1 MKIAT
6 RSSKLAIAQVQL
18 LIDSLKDENLDFVI
32 KKLITEGDKKSA
44 DGQNLFDK
52 AHFVEDIE
60 DSLISKESDVAV
72 HSLKD
77 MSSIDRDGL
86 EIFAA
91 IAHPFRNDV
100 LVYRDGVNLSDLT
113 KLHIGTSSLRRKR
126 QCKFFLGNENC
137 SEIRG
142 NIDTRLMKLHKGEF
156 DAIILA
162 RAGIERLQFNENYI
176 DLNFLPAIGQG
187 VIAIQCRSDDQETK
201 NKLSKIRNEEL
212 QQCIET
218 ERYIVRRLDA
228 TCSSALSIKANLSNE
243 CLNVDLEIYG
253 KETFLSKSISSE
265 IGSLPKVLDKLINEI
280 ISEGGLQ
287 LLNENN

>member
-18 LIDSLKDENLDFVI
+18 LIDSLKDENLDFEI

-77 MSSIDRDGL
+77 MSSVDRDGL

-100 LVYRDGVNLSDLT
+100 LVYRDDVSLSDLT

-212 QQCIET
+212 QQCIEI

-265 IGSLPKVLDKLINEI
+265 IGSQPEVLDNLIGEI
-280 ISEGGLQ
+280 ISEGGLE

>member
-6 RSSKLAIAQVQL
+6 RSSKLALAQVQL
-18 LIDSLKDENLDFVI
+18 LIDSLKDKNLDFEM

-60 DSLISKESDVAV
+60 DSLISKESDIAV

-100 LVYRDGVNLSDLT
+100 LVYRNGVSLSDLT
-113 KLHIGTSSLRRKR
+113 NLHIGTSSLRRKR

-162 RAGIERLQFNENYI
+162 KAGIERLQFNENYI

-212 QQCIET
+212 QQCIGI

-265 IGSLPKVLDKLINEI
+265 ISSQPEVLNKLIDEI
-280 ISEGGLQ
+280 ISEGGLE

>member
-44 DGQNLFDK
+44 VGQNLFDK

-91 IAHPFRNDV
+91 IAHPIRNDV

-113 KLHIGTSSLRRKR
+113 RLHIGTSSLRRKR

-187 VIAIQCRSDDQETK
+187 VIAIQCRSTDQETK

-212 QQCIET
+212 QQCIAT

-228 TCSSALSIKANLSNE
+228 TCSSALSIEANLSNE

-253 KETFLSKSISSE
+253 KEKFLSKSISSE
-265 IGSLPKVLDKLINEI
+265 IGSLPKVLDKLIDEI

>member
-18 LIDSLKDENLDFVI
+18 LIDSLKDENLDFEI

-187 VIAIQCRSDDQETK
+187 VIAIQCRSEDQETK
-201 NKLSKIRNEEL
+201 NKLSKIRNEKL

-253 KETFLSKSISSE
+253 KESFLSKSISSE
-265 IGSLPKVLDKLINEI
+265 IGSQPEVLDKLIDEI

>member
-1 MKIAT
+1 
-6 RSSKLAIAQVQL
+6 
-18 LIDSLKDENLDFVI
+18 
-32 KKLITEGDKKSA
+32 
-44 DGQNLFDK
+44 
-52 AHFVEDIE
+52 
-60 DSLISKESDVAV
+60 
-72 HSLKD
+72 

-91 IAHPFRNDV
+91 IAHPIRNDV
-100 LVYRDGVNLSDLT
+100 LVYRDGVSLSDLT

-142 NIDTRLMKLHKGEF
+142 NIDTRLMKLHKGDF

-187 VIAIQCRSDDQETK
+187 VIAIQCRSDDQKTK

-212 QQCIET
+212 QQCIEI

-265 IGSLPKVLDKLINEI
+265 IGSQPEVLDKLIDEI

>member
-1 MKIAT
+1 
-6 RSSKLAIAQVQL
+6 
-18 LIDSLKDENLDFVI
+18 
-32 KKLITEGDKKSA
+32 
-44 DGQNLFDK
+44 
-52 AHFVEDIE
+52 
-60 DSLISKESDVAV
+60 V

-91 IAHPFRNDV
+91 LAHPFRNDV
-100 LVYRDGVNLSDLT
+100 LVYRDGVSLSDLT
-113 KLHIGTSSLRRKR
+113 RLHIGTSSLRRKR

-265 IGSLPKVLDKLINEI
+265 IGSQPEVLDKLIDEI

>member
-18 LIDSLKDENLDFVI
+18 LIDSLKDENLDFEI

-265 IGSLPKVLDKLINEI
+265 IGSQPEVLDKLIDEI

>member
-18 LIDSLKDENLDFVI
+18 LIDSLKDENLDFEI

-100 LVYRDGVNLSDLT
+100 LVYSDGVSLSDLT
-113 KLHIGTSSLRRKR
+113 KI
-126 QCKFFLGNENC
+126 KFY
-137 SEIRG
+137 
-142 NIDTRLMKLHKGEF
+142 K
-156 DAIILA
+156 
-162 RAGIERLQFNENYI
+162 
-176 DLNFLPAIGQG
+176 
-187 VIAIQCRSDDQETK
+187 
-201 NKLSKIRNEEL
+201 
-212 QQCIET
+212 
-218 ERYIVRRLDA
+218 
-228 TCSSALSIKANLSNE
+228 
-243 CLNVDLEIYG
+243 
-253 KETFLSKSISSE
+253 
-265 IGSLPKVLDKLINEI
+265 
-280 ISEGGLQ
+280 
-287 LLNENN
+287 